1 MIFAFCGNWC
11 LHVRAVNQAWKD
23 KRIRQLEN
31 SRQRGWRNSKVNAL
45 QSFCDIFS
53 PSRLRSFRTS
63 RNGFIILWPLT
74 FEATVIINSLEH
86 HNENRKGEPDVW
98 RFCWLCI
105 KRGFTSAWFQQGGGG
120 DQRWHWQFTV
130 ALACHDAGGPGEVYM
145 MTHAGRLLVI
155 FCIAFPSW
163 AFWTSAMTCGRK
175 EKREVR
181 DVVIYMRY
189 IFYPASSL
197 NEPMPHC
204 DFKWRSRDLSFWLFG
219 MHLLLTKSRR

>member
-23 KRIRQLEN
+23 KIIRQLEN

-105 KRGFTSAWFQQGGGG
+105 KRGFTSACFQQGGGG
-120 DQRWHWQFTV
+120 RPEV
-130 ALACHDAGGPGEVYM
+130 ALAVYSLQLHWPVMMLGGRGGLHDDAWWTAFGDLLHSFSIVGVLNFCHDLWEERKTWSQRCCNLPALHFLSRV
-145 MTHAGRLLVI
+145 
-155 FCIAFPSW
+155 FP
-163 AFWTSAMTCGRK
+163 
-175 EKREVR
+175 
-181 DVVIYMRY
+181 
-189 IFYPASSL
+189 
-197 NEPMPHC
+197 
-204 DFKWRSRDLSFWLFG
+204 
-219 MHLLLTKSRR
+219 